1 MVPSGCGEG
10 IVQPKVSRNVL
21 AGLES
26 TYMAVML
33 VTVSL
38 HDVACV
44 DLGETKSHPMRAW
57 FHIHSFPRDNEAL
70 A

>member
-1 MVPSGCGEG
+1 
-10 IVQPKVSRNVL
+10 
-21 AGLES
+21 
-26 TYMAVML
+26 MAVML

-44 DLGETKSHPMRAW
+44 DLGETKTHPMRAW
-57 FHIHSFPRDNEAL
+57 FHIHSLARDNEAL